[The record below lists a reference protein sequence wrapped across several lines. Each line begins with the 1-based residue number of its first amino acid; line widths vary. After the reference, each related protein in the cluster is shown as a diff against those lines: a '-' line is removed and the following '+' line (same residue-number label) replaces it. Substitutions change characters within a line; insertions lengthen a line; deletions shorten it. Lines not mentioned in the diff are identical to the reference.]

1 MNKYRNKKII
11 VDGEVFD
18 SNREYRR
25 WCELKLLEKAG
36 KISGLERQVKFAL
49 IPAQH
54 EFTGEYYKRGKHKGE
69 PKPGKLLERE
79 VSYIADFVYFT
90 DVEQVV
96 EDCKGIRTKEY
107 ILKRKLMLW
116 RHGIRVKE
124 T

>member
-11 VDGEVFD
+11 VDGEAFD

-36 KISGLERQVKFAL
+36 EIQDLERQVKIVL
-49 IPAQH
+49 IPAQY
-54 EFTGEYYKRGKHKGE
+54 EFSGEVYKRGKKKGK
-69 PKPGKLLERE
+69 PKPGRLLERE
-79 VSYIADFVYFT
+79 ASYIADFVYFDGT
-90 DVEQVV
+90 DMVV
-96 EDCKGIRTKEY
+96 EDCKGMRTKDY

-116 RHGIRVKE
+116 RHGIRIKE